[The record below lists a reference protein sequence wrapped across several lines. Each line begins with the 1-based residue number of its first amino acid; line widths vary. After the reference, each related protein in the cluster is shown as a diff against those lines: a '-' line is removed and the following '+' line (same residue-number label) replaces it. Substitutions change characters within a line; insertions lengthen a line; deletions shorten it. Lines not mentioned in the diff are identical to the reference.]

1 MTWLWNGSIRTKSRS
16 GDEQM
21 NYDDMTTSE
30 IKKLLVAK
38 MIELKGVNY
47 AVGWLKTSYIFPMGE
62 EIERSVAIKQLK
74 EFDSEVV

>member
-1 MTWLWNGSIRTKSRS
+1 
-16 GDEQM
+16 M

-30 IKKLLVAK
+30 IKKLLVNK

-47 AVGWLKTSYIFPMGE
+47 ALGWLKTSYIFPMGE

>member
-1 MTWLWNGSIRTKSRS
+1 
-16 GDEQM
+16 M

-30 IKKLLVAK
+30 IKKLLVEK

-47 AVGWLKTSYIFPMGE
+47 ALGWLKTSYIFPMGE

-74 EFDSEVV
+74 EFESEVV

>member
-1 MTWLWNGSIRTKSRS
+1 
-16 GDEQM
+16 
-21 NYDDMTTSE
+21 MTTSE

>member
-1 MTWLWNGSIRTKSRS
+1 
-16 GDEQM
+16 
-21 NYDDMTTSE
+21 MTTSE

-62 EIERSVAIKQLK
+62 EIERAVAIKQLK

>member
-1 MTWLWNGSIRTKSRS
+1 M
-16 GDEQM
+16 M

-47 AVGWLKTSYIFPMGE
+47 ALGWLKTSYIFTMGE

>member
-1 MTWLWNGSIRTKSRS
+1 MNLHSPK
-16 GDEQM
+16 DEHCGFAT
-21 NYDDMTTSE
+21 DDMTTSE
-30 IKKLLVAK
+30 IKKLLVEK
-38 MIELKGVNY
+38 MLELKGVNY